1 MPQEEEEDVVAA
13 GAGTAA
19 VTPTPASNSAILP
32 ATSGSPNPSAASSVV
47 GAVFGEDL
55 SLNKLLGGANFDHL
69 AELNNIPFSTVYSE
83 DQQQHTQ
90 PDAQT
95 VPEAKKAC
103 SKEDSLRRT
112 WVLKFVNCQV
122 RNFLPSPYFI
132 IELIQESKTLI
143 ALVSSEILFY
153 TRGHIWLSLRFC

>member
-1 MPQEEEEDVVAA
+1 MPQGEEEEVVAA

-19 VTPTPASNSAILP
+19 VTPTPASNAAILP
-32 ATSGSPNPSAASSVV
+32 TSGSPNPSAASSVV
-47 GAVFGEDL
+47 GTVFGEDL

-69 AELNNIPFSTVYSE
+69 ADLNNIAFSTVYSE

-122 RNFLPSPYFI
+122 SDFNFP
-132 IELIQESKTLI
+132 
-143 ALVSSEILFY
+143 
-153 TRGHIWLSLRFC
+153 